1 MTSSTLDAGHDRA
14 GFIYLQLM
22 FVMATWGLNIVAVKY
37 LTQYM
42 DARILAAVRIV
53 IALLVVTLIIKARG
67 GRIPKLTRAQL
78 GWLALAGFLV
88 VYAHQAA
95 LVAGLGLTSAANGT
109 LIMATSPLLS
119 AVLAAVFYRERLT
132 PARVCGALLGLAGV
146 ALVVLGSGKA
156 LGAAGWGD
164 AMVFLAVVVFVCG
177 GLVIQ
182 RMSRSMAPLAMLWYM
197 YLAGGLMLAAHAGT
211 APSTYRAE
219 SWSMAW
225 WPWLVLMFSA
235 VVASGISN
243 ILWNGGIAR
252 LGISRASLFLNWLP
266 IFGLLFAALF
276 LGEKVGA
283 THAAG
288 LACVLGGTWLGLRR
302 GASPAG
308 AAGEPGKARP

>member
-1 MTSSTLDAGHDRA
+1 MTSPTLDAGNDRV
-14 GFIYLQLM
+14 GFIYLQLL

-53 IALLVVTLIIKARG
+53 IALLVVTLIIKVRG

-78 GWLALAGFLV
+78 GRLALAGFLV

-197 YLAGGLMLAAHAGT
+197 YLAGGLMLAAHAVRRHPPTG
-211 APSTYRAE
+211 PSPG
-219 SWSMAW
+219 AW
-225 WPWLVLMFSA
+225 R
-235 VVASGISN
+235 
-243 ILWNGGIAR
+243 GG
-252 LGISRASLFLNWLP
+252 
-266 IFGLLFAALF
+266 
-276 LGEKVGA
+276 
-283 THAAG
+283 
-288 LACVLGGTWLGLRR
+288 R
-302 GASPAG
+302 GWC
-308 AAGEPGKARP
+308 